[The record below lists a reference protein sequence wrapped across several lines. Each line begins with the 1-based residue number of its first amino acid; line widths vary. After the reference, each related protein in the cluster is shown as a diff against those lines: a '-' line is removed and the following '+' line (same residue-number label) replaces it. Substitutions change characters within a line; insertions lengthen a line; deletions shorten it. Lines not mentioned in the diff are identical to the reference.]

1 MTIFIITLA
10 FIAGI
15 IWGLYLKISIAPF
28 LILLLILAILFKIK
42 NKTLIILFIIFCF
55 ISNLYISK
63 LEDGYEN
70 KYKDILGDVTIV
82 GTIVSNAEEKQ
93 YNYQYKIKVEELKY
107 EGIEQ
112 KRCKETYIL
121 LKVKKDKG
129 KSIIYNYGDKVSL
142 VGEFELAQ
150 SRRNLGGFDYREY
163 LKTKSIYGIVTTKN
177 TQLNLIK
184 TNNENIINMLANKV
198 AKQIKENIENILPEE
213 QSNLLIGILIGNK
226 DGLSEEIKENFKNS
240 NLSHML
246 AISGAH
252 VSYVILGI
260 TFMLSK
266 IKIGK
271 RSSRIFIILFLI
283 FFTILTGA
291 TPSVQRASIMA
302 IYILIANLL
311 YKKPNI
317 LISISLSM
325 LILLVQNPYNLF
337 DVGFQ
342 LSYGGTLGI
351 IFFNKKIKFRDL
363 KIKILQKIKEMMIVT
378 LSANIVILPIMMLH
392 YNTLSLTFFVS
403 NILAS
408 PILAIVIIL
417 GFIVVLLSFI
427 LNPISMI
434 LGKVLSVFLELL
446 MYIANFSSKLP
457 FSKIYVVTPNILQI
471 ILYYYAILNRRNF
484 FKVCIIVTLIVTLV
498 FPNITTFSGNFKI
511 YFIDVGQ
518 GDSTLVVTPNNKSIL
533 IDGGGSKDTETFDV
547 GKNTLLPYLL
557 NRRINN
563 IDYLIISHFDTDHC
577 RTVY

>member
-351 IFFNKKIKFRDL
+351 IFFNKKIKFRDS

-471 ILYYYAILNRRNF
+471 ILYYYAFLNRRNF